1 MFSVQL
7 LELKI
12 VRITHF
18 FLRAGRLLCPFPFN
32 LITFNF
38 RIKKPALIRKDCFKQ
53 SNIGLRASEGAK
65 IDFVSHKN
73 LYTVP

>member
-1 MFSVQL
+1 MSSVQR

-12 VRITHF
+12 APIAHF
-18 FLRAGRLLCPFPFN
+18 FLRASRLLCVIPFG

-38 RIKKPALIRKDCFKQ
+38 RIKEPALILKDCCKQ
-53 SNIGLRASEGAK
+53 SNIEFRASEGAK

-73 LYTVP
+73 LSAVA